1 MLTVAGQ
8 GQGESQVPPCSRGAL
23 AALRAVLWR
32 KDPPASA
39 QRLAGLQPPDGIEA
53 HCFALVVFTFLI
65 SSHSGWISMWNL
77 TKSFM
82 SGLAM
87 QLSGR
92 AWARPWVPSSAPS
105 IKKRKWPIL
114 KESFYIQSIRW
125 GWREGSVVN
134 SPTALVFPEPSGAS
148 QPPVT
153 PPRSGLCR
161 HLHMMQVHIPKNKI
175 KYFKNHTNPMSGGCF
190 VLVFLGSGWFF

>member
-32 KDPPASA
+32 KDLPASA

-105 IKKRKWPIL
+105 IKKKKMAHFKGEFFTFKAYAGAGERALWL
-114 KESFYIQSIRW
+114 
-125 GWREGSVVN
+125 
-134 SPTALVFPEPSGAS
+134 TALLPLCS
-148 QPPVT
+148 QN
-153 PPRSGLCR
+153 PRVPHN
-161 HLHMMQVHIPKNKI
+161 HL
-175 KYFKNHTNPMSGGCF
+175 
-190 VLVFLGSGWFF
+190 